1 MLVMLREVQVLMS
14 RIQMILSLKEATVIT
29 SLQVETSLRLPTLL
43 FNLKRRDAKTII
55 IAVDC

>member
-29 SLQVETSLRLPTLL
+29 SLQVETSSRLPTLL